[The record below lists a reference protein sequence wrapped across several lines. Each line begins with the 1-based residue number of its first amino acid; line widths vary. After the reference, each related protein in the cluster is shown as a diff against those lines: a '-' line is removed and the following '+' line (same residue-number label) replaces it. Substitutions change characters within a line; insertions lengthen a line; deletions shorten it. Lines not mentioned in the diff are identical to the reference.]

1 LEYEWHIC
9 NVYNL
14 SIAYMY
20 YIHWMLPYTVI
31 NQITRLTLIL
41 YTTWF
46 LRKPH
51 SLRLS
56 IKTNIEVFSVI
67 WAPQGTHNI
76 EVWPSVSVAG
86 YKPPKWGYITC
97 SYDATEMSS
106 QCTEKTSHNEQIV
119 VRTDHWWSV
128 GREKCHTLLIIAS
141 LSCDNMYFPVP
152 SFYCLYTCFRHAYS
166 WMTAN

>member
-1 LEYEWHIC
+1 MEYEWHIC

-46 LRKPH
+46 LRKP
-51 SLRLS
+51 
-56 IKTNIEVFSVI
+56 
-67 WAPQGTHNI
+67 
-76 EVWPSVSVAG
+76 
-86 YKPPKWGYITC
+86 PKWGYITC

-119 VRTDHWWSV
+119 VRTDHWWYV
-128 GREKCHTLLIIAS
+128 GREKCNTLLIIAS